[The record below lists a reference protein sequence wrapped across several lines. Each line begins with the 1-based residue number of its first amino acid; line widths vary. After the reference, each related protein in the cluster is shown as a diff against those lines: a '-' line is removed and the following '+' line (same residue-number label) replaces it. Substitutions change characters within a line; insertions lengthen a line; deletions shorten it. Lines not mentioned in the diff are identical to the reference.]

1 MKGAAVAAITAGLL
15 VTGSDAIQ
23 LVKRDTPAV
32 VAIGI
37 QRNSINSPV
46 KRDRLR
52 RRANKTV
59 TQTLDNY
66 EVRRFFI
73 YTEITT

>member
-1 MKGAAVAAITAGLL
+1 MKSAAVAAIAAGLL

-37 QRNSINSPV
+37 QRNPIDDPV
-46 KRDRLR
+46 KRDQLR
-52 RRANKTV
+52 RRAGKTV

-66 EVRRFFI
+66 EVWLSLI
-73 YTEITT
+73 YVELII